1 MPEDSAQPSPE
12 PANGS
17 RPSFDLEREK
27 LELERYKIRLDY
39 KKFVLGSVFVALAI
53 AAIPPL
59 FQLASALLEYVKSSR
74 QLQVKQQEFHDQ
86 YIKDFINNALNQ
98 DIELRIRFA
107 QYFAH
112 VATESS
118 RDDWVSYLKELTAT
132 RDNIR
137 NQIDTLEKQWNLAAG
152 AKDRDEAEVAR
163 LQRRLDWAYN
173 EVGYF
178 EKNHS
183 VTANPRAPES
193 GPAISDFPPQWLATM
208 RTMSGTHWAPGEPI
222 PAAIVDWIQ
231 FIYTQYPDTKSY
243 LSAAEASSYFD
254 WAGLAVAYSMAS
266 AGIKPVFGAADT
278 SRFLFVQA
286 WLSFGTAVDAP
297 QPGDV
302 LIFDF
307 GGNDHHVALFEALA
321 ADGNYLVRGGNQDH
335 QVRLLTLLKSKLQA
349 IRRPPQQ
356 QEPARAS
363 SP

>member
-1 MPEDSAQPSPE
+1 MAEDTPQPSL
-12 PANGS
+12 A
-17 RPSFDLEREK
+17 LEREK

-59 FQLASALLEYVKSSR
+59 FQLASAVLEYVKSNR
-74 QLQVKQQEFHDQ
+74 ELQVKQQEFHDQ

-118 RDDWVSYLKELTAT
+118 REDWVSYLKELTGT

-137 NQIDTLEKQWNLAAG
+137 DQIDTLEKQWILAASR
-152 AKDRDEAEVAR
+152 KDRDEAEVAR

-173 EVGYF
+173 EVGYVA
-178 EKNHS
+178 KNRS
-183 VTANPRAPES
+183 AAVNPRAPES
-193 GPAISDFPPQWLATM
+193 GPAISDSPPPWLATM
-208 RTMSGTHWAPGEPI
+208 RTISGTEWSPREPI
-222 PAAIVDWIQ
+222 PSTIADWIK
-231 FIYTQYPDTKSY
+231 FIYERYPDTKSY
-243 LSAAEASSYFD
+243 LSAVESDAFFSWS
-254 WAGLAVAYSMAS
+254 GLAVAYSMAS
-266 AGIKPVFGAADT
+266 AGIKPVFGATAT
-278 SRFLFVQA
+278 SRFLFDPA
-286 WLSFGTAVDAP
+286 WLNFGTPVDTP

-307 GGNDHHVALFEALA
+307 GGGDHHVGLFEALTQ
-321 ADGNYLVRGGNQDH
+321 DGSYVTRGGNQSH
-335 QVRLLTLLKSKLQA
+335 QVRLSTFPKNTVQA